1 MPDSPRYAAMD
12 IKRLTAKQLILATNF
27 KFTDLIKRS
36 NQQCH
41 VLRKEYAIGSR
52 DGFKR
57 DWRQDRAF
65 YNELRLYSACTN
77 GRRISYVRF
86 YGPPTAE
93 TPVWVWCN
101 CPYFTFNCEV
111 SLTRF
116 NSSSVKLSNGQTPL
130 VRNPRMIP
138 HVCKHLILAL
148 KMGLNQKEDLVAQA
162 REEAQEK
169 KTAAASQLSKL
180 AHKPTGKRIP
190 PRRFV
195 SPDRGGGLVD
205 L

>member
-1 MPDSPRYAAMD
+1 MADTPRYAAAD
-12 IKRLTAKQLILATNF
+12 IKRLTAKQLILATNI
-27 KFTDLIKRS
+27 KFPELIKRS

-41 VLRKEYAIGSR
+41 QLRKEYAIGSR

-65 YNELRLYSACTN
+65 YNELRLYTACTN

-86 YGPPTAE
+86 YGPPTAD
-93 TPVWVWCN
+93 TPVWVWCS
-101 CPYFTFNCEV
+101 CPMFTYNLEV
-111 SLTRF
+111 ALTRF
-116 NSSSVKLSNGQTPL
+116 NSSSVKLSNGQLPIK
-130 VRNPRMIP
+130 RNPRMIP

-148 KMGLNQKEDLVAQA
+148 KIGLTQKDDLVAQA
-162 REEAQEK
+162 QEEQAQNK
-169 KTAAASQLSKL
+169 SAAASQLSKL
-180 AHKPTGKRIP
+180 AHKPTKRIP
-190 PRRFV
+190 RRQFV